1 MCRVFKKTYL
11 YSLLI
16 ILRAVTK
23 RCSSFA
29 QLCQNFC
36 NIFQMFCLEM
46 FSKLFCT
53 SLDVKLRAK
62 GFQNILENIL
72 VVRLT
77 LVALF

>member
-1 MCRVFKKTYL
+1 
-11 YSLLI
+11 
-16 ILRAVTK
+16 
-23 RCSSFA
+23 
-29 QLCQNFC
+29 
-36 NIFQMFCLEM
+36 MFCLEM